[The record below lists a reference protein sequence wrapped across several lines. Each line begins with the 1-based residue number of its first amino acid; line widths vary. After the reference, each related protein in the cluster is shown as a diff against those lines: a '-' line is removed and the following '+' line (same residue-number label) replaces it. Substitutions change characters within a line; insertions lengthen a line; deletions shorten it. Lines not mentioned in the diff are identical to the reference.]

1 MVLASTVGAGHV
13 LEVRIVGC
21 LVAEVG
27 SGYLAGRMDRH
38 LDAVHIVGHTV

>member
-1 MVLASTVGAGHV
+1 MVLASTVGAGHI

-21 LVAEVG
+21 LIAEVG
-27 SGYLAGRMDRH
+27 SRYLVGRMDRR